1 MRGVF
6 SSCGPCS
13 SPGAPAACDE
23 SPTRL
28 LPFVRGSCSGLCSS
42 ADPALGA
49 ETARS
54 HNPEREWRGEDDA
67 ETGMPSASLRRN
79 LRSKIRWFTL
89 SAIHTTYRISLRSS
103 SLREPRYPL
112 LRVVFGFKSGCNLSC
127 RPVSASGSVRVG
139 VGLAS
144 TRGKQPL
151 APQKC
156 GARGPLASRPAR
168 PPQHRRGC
176 LLKQAT
182 PPAEQGHA
190 HSLSLPIKKE
200 KVCGSTASLPVW
212 SDRFNDPSAGSPTE
226 TLLRLLLPLGG
237 RV

>member
-1 MRGVF
+1 
-6 SSCGPCS
+6 
-13 SPGAPAACDE
+13 
-23 SPTRL
+23 
-28 LPFVRGSCSGLCSS
+28 
-42 ADPALGA
+42 
-49 ETARS
+49 
-54 HNPEREWRGEDDA
+54 
-67 ETGMPSASLRRN
+67 MPSASLRRN

-112 LRVVFGFKSGCNLSC
+112 LRVVFGLCLAATFGYK
-127 RPVSASGSVRVG
+127 PVSASGSVRVG

-144 TRGKQPL
+144 ARGKQPL
-151 APQKC
+151 APQNLWERKDRLP
-156 GARGPLASRPAR
+156 RGP
-168 PPQHRRGC
+168 HD
-176 LLKQAT
+176 LLSNMERLLVKQAT

-190 HSLSLPIKKE
+190 HSPSFQKE
-200 KVCGSTASLPVW
+200 EKICGSTASLPVW

>member
-1 MRGVF
+1 
-6 SSCGPCS
+6 
-13 SPGAPAACDE
+13 
-23 SPTRL
+23 
-28 LPFVRGSCSGLCSS
+28 
-42 ADPALGA
+42 
-49 ETARS
+49 
-54 HNPEREWRGEDDA
+54 
-67 ETGMPSASLRRN
+67 MPSASLRRN

-112 LRVVFGFKSGCNLSC
+112 LRVVFGLCLAATFGCK
-127 RPVSASGSVRVG
+127 PVFASGSIRVG

-151 APQKC
+151 DPQKC
-156 GARGPLASRPAR
+156 GVKGPLASRPAR
-168 PPQHRRGC
+168 PPQQEER
-176 LLKQAT
+176 LLVKQAT

-190 HSLSLPIKKE
+190 HSPSFQKKE
-200 KVCGSTASLPVW
+200 KICGSTSSLPVW